1 MRGIILLLLLLFLL
15 PLSGSAEVI
24 SKTFNL
30 GATGYVVGDLSFNM
44 RKWNGTAWEAASSA
58 GLTLND
64 ELAGDYTIGTLP
76 DAIASE
82 RYSVTVA
89 WAASPNVG
97 LWTYHYG
104 ADPGTRIIY
113 REEITPPSEPRVF
126 KQHDT
131 YGAITVVVTRG
142 LPSAISTATATFT
155 LRDRSDNT
163 TPTLDQ
169 AAVISNVSLDVNSG
183 TYGANFTYDLVA
195 PDLDEDG
202 TYLGEFE
209 ITYADTTKQ
218 TVPVDDRLMVTVLP
232 DYNDG

>member
-1 MRGIILLLLLLFLL
+1 MKKTFLSILLFLL
-15 PLSGSAEVI
+15 ASAGSADVT
-24 SKTFNL
+24 SLPFNL
-30 GATGYVVGDLSFNM
+30 GATGYVVGDLSLALW
-44 RKWNGTAWEAASSA
+44 RWNGTAWVTASSA
-58 GLTLND
+58 GLTLN
-64 ELAGDYTIGTLP
+64 EEGSGDYSIGTLP
-76 DAIASE
+76 DAISSE

-89 WAASPNVG
+89 WATAVDVG

-131 YGAITVVVTRG
+131 FGAITVEVTRG

-163 TPTLDQ
+163 TPVLDQ
-169 AAVISNVSLDVNSG
+169 AAVISNVALDVNSG

-202 TYLGEFE
+202 TFLGEFE

-218 TVPVDDRLMVTVLP
+218 TVPVDDRLMITVLP